1 MTFTSV
7 FVIFL
12 ILANKDLT
20 RKNGF
25 VLVNGLRRNIIS
37 PSRKGMVAGRTATTG
52 RKQRDRR
59 KWDQTVKP

>member
-12 ILANKDLT
+12 ILVTKDLT

-37 PSRKGMVAGRTATTG
+37 PGRKGMVAGRTATTG
-52 RKQRDRR
+52 RKQSDRR